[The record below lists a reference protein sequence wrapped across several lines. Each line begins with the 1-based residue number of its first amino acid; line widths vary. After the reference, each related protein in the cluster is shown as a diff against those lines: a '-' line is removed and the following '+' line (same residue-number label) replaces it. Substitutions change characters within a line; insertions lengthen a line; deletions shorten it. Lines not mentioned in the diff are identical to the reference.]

1 MTTEEL
7 ARNVRYIEVT
17 TRKAVTASF
26 AGEYASAFKGRGV
39 EFDEVRE
46 YEMGDD
52 IRTIDWKVS
61 ARTGRLHT
69 RRYIE
74 ERELTI
80 MLLVD
85 LSASGVFGSGSRS
98 RNEVAAEI
106 GALLAF
112 SAIVNH
118 DRVGLAIFTNQIER
132 FIPPRKGERH
142 VLRLIREILSF
153 QPAGRR
159 TGIREA
165 LESFATLVK
174 RRAVVFLVSDFYDK
188 GYERQMKVAGKRHD
202 LIAVPLTDPVETELP
217 AIGLVEMEDAETG
230 ERRLVDTASSAV
242 RGAYARAWRDR
253 ERALASLCTEA
264 GIDRIPLTVGADYV
278 GPLGRFFMAREQRR

>member
-80 MLLVD
+80 MLLAD
-85 LSASGVFGSGSRS
+85 LSASGVFGSGRRS

-106 GALLAF
+106 AALLAF

-118 DRVGLAIFTNQIER
+118 DRVGLVIFTNQVER

-153 QPAGRR
+153 QPAGRAP
-159 TGIREA
+159 GSA
-165 LESFATLVK
+165 K
-174 RRAVVFLVSDFYDK
+174 RWSPS
-188 GYERQMKVAGKRHD
+188 Q
-202 LIAVPLTDPVETELP
+202 PWSSVEP
-217 AIGLVEMEDAETG
+217 W
-230 ERRLVDTASSAV
+230 SS
-242 RGAYARAWRDR
+242 
-253 ERALASLCTEA
+253 
-264 GIDRIPLTVGADYV
+264 
-278 GPLGRFFMAREQRR
+278 